1 MDNTEKLQLLNQFT
15 RRELTEDEV
24 YIFDVILCDNEIDRD
39 FEQFSLSAL
48 KTLQELFI
56 GKTGIFDHDAKSSGQ
71 TARIFHTE
79 LSEDSERKTSSGE
92 NYVCLKGSAYMV
104 RTSANENLIKEIEGG
119 IKKEV
124 SVSCSA
130 AVQKCSVCGVNK
142 RTKTCPHTKGKEYAG
157 KTAYVILDKITDAY
171 EWSFV
176 AVPAQKN
183 AGVTRKF
190 FSDCNNSSDSNY
202 DAEIV
207 QKLFENLKK
216 DVTRLCFLCGENGD
230 ILKSA
235 ADRMSVQELLEFKSE
250 LEFKRRSN
258 NNFQLAHECSK
269 NITENFKMTKGK

>member
-1 MDNTEKLQLLNQFT
+1 MENTQKLQLLNQFT

-39 FEQFSLSAL
+39 FEKFSLSAL

-124 SVSCSA
+124 SISCSA
-130 AVQKCSVCGVNK
+130 SVQKCSICGANK
-142 RTKTCPHTKGKEYAG
+142 RTKSCPHTKGKEYAG

-190 FSDCNNSSDSNY
+190 FSEDESCEKNFDY
-202 DAEIV
+202 EAA

-216 DVTRLCFLCGENGD
+216 DVTRLCFLCGNNSE

-235 ADRMSVQELLEFKSE
+235 ADRMSVQELLDFKSE
-250 LEFKRRSN
+250 LECKCRSN
-258 NNFQLAHECSK
+258 KKPQLEIENTKDFNQNFR
-269 NITENFKMTKGK
+269 MTKGK

>member
-1 MDNTEKLQLLNQFT
+1 MENTQKLQLLNQFT

-39 FEQFSLSAL
+39 FEKFSLSAL

-79 LSEDSERKTSSGE
+79 LSEDSGRKTSSGE

-124 SVSCSA
+124 SISCSA
-130 AVQKCSVCGVNK
+130 SVQKCSICGANK
-142 RTKTCPHTKGKEYAG
+142 RTKSCPHTKGKEYAG

-190 FSDCNNSSDSNY
+190 FSEDESCEKNFDY
-202 DAEIV
+202 DTA

-216 DVTRLCFLCGENGD
+216 DVTRLCFLCGNSGE

-235 ADRMSVQELLEFKSE
+235 ADRMSVQELLDFKSE
-250 LEFKRRSN
+250 LECKCRSN
-258 NNFQLAHECSK
+258 KKPQLEIENTKDFNQNFR
-269 NITENFKMTKGK
+269 MTKGK

>member
-1 MDNTEKLQLLNQFT
+1 
-15 RRELTEDEV
+15 
-24 YIFDVILCDNEIDRD
+24 
-39 FEQFSLSAL
+39 
-48 KTLQELFI
+48 
-56 GKTGIFDHDAKSSGQ
+56 
-71 TARIFHTE
+71 
-79 LSEDSERKTSSGE
+79 
-92 NYVCLKGSAYMV
+92 MV

-124 SVSCSA
+124 SISCSA
-130 AVQKCSVCGVNK
+130 SVQKCSVCGANK
-142 RTKTCPHTKGKEYAG
+142 RTKNCPHTKGKEYAG

-190 FSDCNNSSDSNY
+190 FSDCNDISNY
-202 DAEIV
+202 NTDSEIT

-235 ADRMSVQELLEFKSE
+235 ADRMNVRELLDFKSE
-250 LEFKRRSN
+250 LEYKNRSN
-258 NNFQLAHECSK
+258 KNPQLAYESSK
-269 NITENFKMTKGK
+269 DFTESFKMTKGK